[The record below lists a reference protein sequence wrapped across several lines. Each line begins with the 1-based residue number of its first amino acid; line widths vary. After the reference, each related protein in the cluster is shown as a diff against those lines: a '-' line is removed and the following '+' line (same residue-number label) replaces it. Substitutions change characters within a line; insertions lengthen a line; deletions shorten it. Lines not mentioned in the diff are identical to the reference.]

1 MGKRSHFTRR
11 CAKDIDDGVNV
22 IWSLSCSS
30 GWYTRLTVS
39 ERGGRTF
46 SAGFKPQFKTV
57 RVFGDRGGVRGVM
70 SHSVLPLG
78 FGFERSHAGR

>member
-1 MGKRSHFTRR
+1 M
-11 CAKDIDDGVNV
+11 
-22 IWSLSCSS
+22 
-30 GWYTRLTVS
+30 S